1 MQIPSHFTPMH
12 AHYANEMQLARS
24 EICACA
30 RVNITAGD
38 CDMDNKIVYGLAELK
53 SQTNQ

>member
-1 MQIPSHFTPMH
+1 MH
-12 AHYANEMQLARS
+12 AHYANEMQLAQS